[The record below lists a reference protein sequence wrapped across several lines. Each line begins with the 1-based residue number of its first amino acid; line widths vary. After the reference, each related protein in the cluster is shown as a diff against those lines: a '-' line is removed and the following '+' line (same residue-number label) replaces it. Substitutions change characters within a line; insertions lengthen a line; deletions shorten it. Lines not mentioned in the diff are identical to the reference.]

1 MENILDSLKVL
12 GKRTALSYFIPGIF
26 IAWLLIKPIC
36 ALLSQPLFHEAILIP
51 DSEIALWAAFFVFA
65 WIVGSLLKLIGS
77 LLDYPVYDLFFKKIA
92 KRKKNDLLAKA
103 EEMIKQDLDGN
114 IDWSKF
120 DYFNYAVTFIKSE
133 KIEEGINEIDEY
145 IGNSKLFRSLAI
157 TLLGISGSFVALGL
171 LKLAIG
177 TLVLSLVALW
187 VFCNERWN
195 STQRAYEYYII
206 ARSKRKQA

>member
-1 MENILDSLKVL
+1 
-12 GKRTALSYFIPGIF
+12 
-26 IAWLLIKPIC
+26 
-36 ALLSQPLFHEAILIP
+36 
-51 DSEIALWAAFFVFA
+51 
-65 WIVGSLLKLIGS
+65 
-77 LLDYPVYDLFFKKIA
+77 
-92 KRKKNDLLAKA
+92 
-103 EEMIKQDLDGN
+103 MIKQDLDGN

-187 VFCNERWN
+187 VFCDERWN